1 MNAAFQ
7 MMKNMHKNLPWRNTF
22 ASASNMNKELPTPL
36 RHWITGGRRDYASMP
51 AILKMEDGTPVTT
64 PEQWPARRA
73 EILALFEEHVY
84 GTLPKT
90 GFTTS
95 FEVLADAP
103 ALDGAAILRQI
114 KITVTTDKGSSD
126 ALMAL
131 YLPASAADTPAPV
144 VLGLNFGGNHT
155 ILDDPALLE
164 SCAYV
169 KQGAGAGMPE
179 GLKISEEMLARLA
192 QMRAPGGAAEN
203 WSVEYALSRGFG
215 IASIYANDFAPDNA
229 AAWNTRV
236 LSLFEDDNLSTVGAW
251 AFGLMRGID
260 YLVQDPQVDA
270 DKLAVTGHSRLG
282 KAACWAA
289 ANDERVAILLSND
302 AGCTGSSLSRGNRG
316 ETVKSITASFPHW
329 FSPNY
334 ATYGDNL
341 DDLPVDQHQL
351 LACMAPR
358 RVYVGM
364 AAGDLWADP
373 QGSWNALMMSR
384 KAFKLHGLG
393 ILKQG
398 VKDSS
403 VMKMPAADGQA
414 YFAESMGFHV
424 RQGWHDVKKED
435 WEHYLDFMEECWK

>member
-1 MNAAFQ
+1 MNAALQ
-7 MMKNMHKNLPWRNTF
+7 MMKKMHENLPWRNTF

-51 AILKMEDGTPVTT
+51 AILKMEDGTPVTK

-73 EILALFEEHVY
+73 EILTLFEEQVY

-95 FEVLADAP
+95 FEILADAP
-103 ALDGAAILRQI
+103 ALDGTAILRQV
-114 KITVTTDKGSSD
+114 KITTTTEKGSSD

-131 YLPASAADTPAPV
+131 YLPASAAETPAPV
-144 VLGLNFGGNHT
+144 ILGLNFGGNHT
-155 ILDDPALLE
+155 LLDDPALLD
-164 SCAYV
+164 SFAYV
-169 KQGAGAGMPE
+169 KQGAGVGLPE
-179 GLKISEEMLARLA
+179 GMKVSEEVLARLA
-192 QMRAPGGAAEN
+192 KMRAPGGAAEN
-203 WSVEYALSRGFG
+203 WSIPDAIARGFG
-215 IASIYANDFAPDNA
+215 IASIYCNDFVPDIP
-229 AAWNTRV
+229 AAWNTRI
-236 LSLFEDDNLSTVGAW
+236 LSLFDDDNLSAVGGW
-251 AFGLMRGID
+251 AFGLMRGVD

-270 DKLAVTGHSRLG
+270 TKLAVIGHSRLG
-282 KAACWAA
+282 KAACWAV

-316 ETVKSITASFPHW
+316 ETVKSITASFPYW

-334 ATYGDNL
+334 AAYGDNL
-341 DDLPVDQHQL
+341 DELPVDQHML
-351 LACMAPR
+351 LAAIAPR
-358 RVYVGM
+358 RVYIGV

-384 KAFKLHGLG
+384 KAFKLLGLG

-398 VKDSS
+398 VKDTS
-403 VMKMPAADGQA
+403 VMKMPAADGEA

-435 WEHYLDFMEECWK
+435 WEHYLSFMEMCWR